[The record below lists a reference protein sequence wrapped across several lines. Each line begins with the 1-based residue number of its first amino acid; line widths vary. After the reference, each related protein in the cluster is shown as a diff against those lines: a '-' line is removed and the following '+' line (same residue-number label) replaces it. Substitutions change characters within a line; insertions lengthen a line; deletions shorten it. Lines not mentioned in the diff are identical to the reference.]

1 MILIDTSVWIEFFRR
16 NGDYPTRISS
26 LLEIQQVVAFEPV
39 FAELLYGARSRKD
52 RDIITSF
59 WELLPRVD
67 FGSGSL
73 MKAAE
78 MAGREEFLQ
87 LGTGLVD
94 ALIIQ
99 AALDGNHRLWTL
111 DKRVAARLQQKNL
124 YSWK

>member
-16 NGDYPTRISS
+16 NGDYPARISS

-59 WELLPRVD
+59 WELLPQVD

-78 MAGREEFLQ
+78 MAGREDFLQ
-87 LGTGLVD
+87 SGIGLID

-99 AALDGNHRLWTL
+99 ATLDGDHRLWTL
-111 DKRVAARLQQKNL
+111 DKRIAGRLQQKDL
-124 YSWK
+124 YS